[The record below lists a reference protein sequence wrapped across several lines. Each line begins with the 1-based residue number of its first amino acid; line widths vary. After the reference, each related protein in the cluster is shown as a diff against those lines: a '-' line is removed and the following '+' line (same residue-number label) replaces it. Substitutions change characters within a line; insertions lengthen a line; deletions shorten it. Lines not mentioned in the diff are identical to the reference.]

1 MKALRT
7 ELGSIFLLLAA
18 LAVSLILTSCGK
30 DDSIVDSTPTSTEET
45 LLQLTESSDEIA
57 SFESNYN
64 EEEAM
69 EMSLSKISET
79 IYPKKVGQRMHP
91 VSKTFNATILG
102 DSAYAVYTR
111 TYEGQLIIVASTVN
125 GGPADTVIYKS
136 FTTQITRNLIF
147 KKVYDDSCLNVKNS
161 LDTSDYCWKIVAISL
176 PEGGTG
182 NTTIVFEKLSV
193 NLPGG
198 DTLVVTSPNDYYLSH
213 YQGYRRPMPYLN
225 QNQMTT
231 VRIELL
237 SSHNE
242 QELVTLTCN
251 GNSNGLHR
259 SKRQFQL
266 VSSEQVGG
274 YYKRVYE
281 GYWVTS
287 NFPGHYHAV
296 VNAMSSQSVTDDAAP
311 VEISSWG
318 IPYRIN

>member
-1 MKALRT
+1 MKALKT

-30 DDSIVDSTPTSTEET
+30 DDSIVDSTPASTEET

-69 EMSLSKISET
+69 EMSLAKASET
-79 IYPKKVGQRMHP
+79 IYPKKIGQRMHP

-111 TYEGQLIIVASTVN
+111 TYEGQMIIVAATVN
-125 GGPADTVIYKS
+125 GGLADTVIYKP

-147 KKVYDDSCLNVKNS
+147 KKVYNS
-161 LDTSDYCWKIVAISL
+161 DLDTNEYDWKIVAISL

-182 NTTIVFEKLSV
+182 NSTIVLEKLNV
-193 NLPGG
+193 FLPNG
-198 DTLVVTSPNDYYLSH
+198 DTITVTSPNDYYLAREQS
-213 YQGYRRPMPYLN
+213 YRAQIPNLY
-225 QNQMTT
+225 QNQKVTIR
-231 VRIELL
+231 VELL
-237 SSHNE
+237 SSHRD
-242 QELVTLTCN
+242 QEFVTLTCN
-251 GNSNGLHR
+251 ANGKGLHR
-259 SKRQFQL
+259 TKRQFQL
-266 VSSEQVGG
+266 VSSEQSGS
-274 YYKRVYE
+274 YYAKAYE
-281 GYWVTS
+281 GYWTTN

-296 VNAMSSQSVTDDAAP
+296 VNAMSGQSVTDDAAP